1 MNYCYVEIPN
11 DNNKILKYN
20 HGERVIKSSVY
31 DSCRLRM
38 FSRKNAFLSKQP
50 WKISHRKKN
59 EACTFW
65 LLIVSKLFIWWKK
78 KKNLIVTKVKTIQ
91 FTVAAHGICN
101 LRYKTPKEIII
112 VFHNGSTYDYHFIV
126 NKLPKEFYG
135 HLEYLFFLQRNILL
149 FQ

>member
-50 WKISHRKKN
+50 WKILHRKKKLSMH
-59 EACTFW
+59 
-65 LLIVSKLFIWWKK
+65 LLVTHRFQIVRLMKKENKLDCYKGEDYTMKSKTIVITP
-78 KKNLIVTKVKTIQ
+78 KNLQ
-91 FTVAAHGICN
+91 
-101 LRYKTPKEIII
+101 
-112 VFHNGSTYDYHFIV
+112 
-126 NKLPKEFYG
+126 
-135 HLEYLFFLQRNILL
+135 
-149 FQ
+149 